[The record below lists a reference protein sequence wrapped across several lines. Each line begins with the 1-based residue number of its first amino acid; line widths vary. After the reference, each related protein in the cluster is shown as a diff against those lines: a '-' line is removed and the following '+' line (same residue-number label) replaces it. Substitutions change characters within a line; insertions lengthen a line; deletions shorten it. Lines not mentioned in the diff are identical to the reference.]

1 MNKYID
7 KLNELLEKNIDADKA
22 SAIKWAISNLEN
34 SQGSAAKGS
43 NIDALKA
50 IAEDENYKEYAQA
63 LNWAIYSLENF
74 FI

>member
-1 MNKYID
+1 MDKYID

-22 SAIKWAISNLEN
+22 AAVKWAISNLEN

-50 IAEDENYKEYAQA
+50 IAEDENYKEYAQV

>member
-1 MNKYID
+1 MDKYID

-22 SAIKWAISNLEN
+22 AAIKWAISNLEN

>member
-1 MNKYID
+1 MDKYID

-22 SAIKWAISNLEN
+22 AAIKWAISNLEN

-43 NIDALKA
+43 NIDALKT
-50 IAEDENYKEYAQA
+50 IAEDENYKEYAPA

>member
-1 MNKYID
+1 MDKYLD
-7 KLNELLEKNIDADKA
+7 KLYELLEKESDTDRK
-22 SAIKWAISNLEN
+22 SAIHWAISNLEN

-43 NIDALKA
+43 NIDALKT